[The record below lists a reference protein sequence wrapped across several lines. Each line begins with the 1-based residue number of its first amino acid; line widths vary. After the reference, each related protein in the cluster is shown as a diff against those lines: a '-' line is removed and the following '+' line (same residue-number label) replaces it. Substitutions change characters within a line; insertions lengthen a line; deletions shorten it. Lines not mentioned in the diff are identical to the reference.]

1 MGLSASESEAVFDLT
16 GRPATHSSKLPGR
29 RISWREFAESAAPD
43 RVASA
48 PTIMVEFASGQ
59 FCAQGIRPL
68 RRGGRIYERPALGG
82 GSSDRPIPAGAVM
95 RPHMQPEKP
104 EPLPKPEYWLD
115 GRQRRFPMRWS
126 DSRYRWRGWTIA
138 TPEPAETPMAELL
151 RPLSAK
157 ATARH
162 WCITARGPVARVA
175 KRFPLTEEC
184 ASGRFSRRHA
194 AGAEWFFASLTDE
207 PAELVG
213 GARRSK
219 PQSNDESGGGGM
231 VPMWSRNPLALWPTE
246 IAWDQ
251 HHRIRKR
258 FRTLGALAHILLRAL
273 AGAEMRDLAPA
284 WSIPQ
289 RHLAEAGRI
298 RLRPALEVCARMQD
312 RKADTI
318 PHREVLQIV
327 QAACEECERLV
338 ATRRMRILRPDND
351 NTQIRRVA

>member
-1 MGLSASESEAVFDLT
+1 MGLSASESAAVLDLT
-16 GRPATHSSKLPGR
+16 GRPVIHSSKLPGR
-29 RISWREFAESAAPD
+29 RISWQEFAKL
-43 RVASA
+43 
-48 PTIMVEFASGQ
+48 T
-59 FCAQGIRPL
+59 
-68 RRGGRIYERPALGG
+68 
-82 GSSDRPIPAGAVM
+82 DRPIPAGAVM

-115 GRQRRFPMRWS
+115 GRQRRFLMRWS

-162 WCITARGPVARVA
+162 WCITARESVARVA

-184 ASGRFSRRHA
+184 ASERISPRHA

-207 PAELVG
+207 AAELVG
-213 GARRSK
+213 GASRSS
-219 PQSNDESGGGGM
+219 PNCDDELGGGGM

-246 IAWDQ
+246 IAWEQ
-251 HHRIRKR
+251 HHRLRKR
-258 FRTLGALAHILLRAL
+258 FRTLGMLTHILLRAL

-298 RLRPALEVCARMQD
+298 RLRAALEVCARMQD
-312 RKADTI
+312 RKTDTI

-327 QAACEECERLV
+327 QAACAECERLV
-338 ATRRMRILRPDND
+338 ATRRMRALRPAND
-351 NTQIRRVA
+351 NTPIRKAA